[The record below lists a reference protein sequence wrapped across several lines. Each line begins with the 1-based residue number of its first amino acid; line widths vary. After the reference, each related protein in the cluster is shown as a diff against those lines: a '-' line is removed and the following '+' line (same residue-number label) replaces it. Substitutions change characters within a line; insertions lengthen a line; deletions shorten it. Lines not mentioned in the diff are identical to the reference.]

1 MVPSEEIPQWRSN
14 LLEGKDTP
22 SPHLLQDSKHHQ
34 WGRLAKQ
41 AGQTQEPPSGFISA
55 RERQQEEC
63 LNSPFW
69 TSLREEK
76 YTGS

>member
-41 AGQTQEPPSGFISA
+41 AGQAQQPLAGYIST
-55 RERQQEEC
+55 RERQKEKH
-63 LNSPFW
+63 LKSPV
-69 TSLREEK
+69 
-76 YTGS
+76 